1 MSSLFHNKVGAPHI
15 EKPVRRITSAFVNP
29 TVVRNKLYALGYRKL
44 PRHTSLNKLLG
55 GLPKPV
61 LQALAAGL

>member
-1 MSSLFHNKVGAPHI
+1 MYIIFKNNADNPNI
-15 EKPVRRITSAFVNP
+15 EKPVRRITRYANS
-29 TVVRNKLYALGYRKL
+29 TWVRNKLYALGYRKL

>member
-15 EKPVRRITSAFVNP
+15 EKPVRRITRYANS
-29 TVVRNKLYALGYRKL
+29 TWVRNKLYALGYRKL